1 MITTIQPLHVGNALR
16 LFFAPPAGAS
26 EWKVLRKGTGTFT
39 GHDDPDALLVYQGTE
54 DVIIDSNS
62 VPNEVP
68 QFYCPFF
75 TSDRVTWTPGP
86 VMSGTAVADY
96 EEHTTDVMSH
106 LRERLEVGLKVECD
120 RGNFQTDAG
129 YIEVYTAP
137 PSLEQQLR
145 FPLVTLHLEGEDPE
159 ERGIGE
165 CISGDTFDS
174 PGFEWNESQG
184 WWARVRVTV
193 VGWSL
198 NSDQRI
204 ELRKAIRRLIIGN
217 LDVFDGFGW
226 AEVSLSLQ
234 DIDAINGE
242 YPAQLY
248 QAVGTFS
255 CVAPVRVGGPV
266 AAISQVISRSANA

>member
-1 MITTIQPLHVGNALR
+1 
-16 LFFAPPAGAS
+16 
-26 EWKVLRKGTGTFT
+26 
-39 GHDDPDALLVYQGTE
+39 
-54 DVIIDSNS
+54 
-62 VPNEVP
+62 
-68 QFYCPFF
+68 
-75 TSDRVTWTPGP
+75 
-86 VMSGTAVADY
+86 
-96 EEHTTDVMSH
+96 
-106 LRERLEVGLKVECD
+106 
-120 RGNFQTDAG
+120 
-129 YIEVYTAP
+129 
-137 PSLEQQLR
+137 
-145 FPLVTLHLEGEDPE
+145 
-159 ERGIGE
+159 
-165 CISGDTFDS
+165 
-174 PGFEWNESQG
+174 
-184 WWARVRVTV
+184 VRVTV